1 MLALRYDWRGNALV
15 AVHNLTAEAR
25 EATVA
30 LADLPGQAL
39 VNLLS
44 HDNSRGDRR
53 GTHKLELPPYGYGW
67 YRAGGLNDLQTRQP
81 K

>member
-1 MLALRYDWRGNALV
+1 MVLRR
-15 AVHNLTAEAR
+15 
-25 EATVA
+25 
-30 LADLPGQAL
+30 PGQVLLPDFRRQQL

-44 HDNSRGDRR
+44 HDNSRADGR

-67 YRAGGLNDLQTRQP
+67 YRVGGLNDLQTRQP

>member
-1 MLALRYDWRGNALV
+1 M
-15 AVHNLTAEAR
+15 HNLSAEAR
-25 EATVA
+25 EVT
-30 LADLPGQAL
+30 LAVRDLPGQPL

-53 GTHKLELPPYGYGW
+53 GTHKLAMPPYGYAW
-67 YRAGGLNDLQTRQP
+67 YRAGGLDDLRTRQP